1 MSGGR
6 SIAADALTIAKKD
19 LMVELRTKEI
29 LLTMGFF
36 GFLSVLV
43 LAFAFRRGDAP
54 LAPVAAGS
62 LWVAIAFSGT
72 VGLSRAFDREREGD
86 SIRALLLTPIARPA
100 IYLGKAAGI
109 ALFMGITE
117 VVILPAV
124 LLFFSVPID
133 LERISALAGLTA
145 LGTLGYAIVGTLLA
159 ASLMRASSRD
169 VLLSVV
175 LFPVIVPVIIAGA
188 MGTNAL
194 LEPAI
199 AWPDLTLWTRVLIAF
214 DAVFLVASLWI
225 FEALILD

>member
-1 MSGGR
+1 
-6 SIAADALTIAKKD
+6 
-19 LMVELRTKEI
+19 
-29 LLTMGFF
+29 
-36 GFLSVLV
+36 
-43 LAFAFRRGDAP
+43 
-54 LAPVAAGS
+54 
-62 LWVAIAFSGT
+62 

-199 AWPDLTLWTRVLIAF
+199 SWPDLTLWTRVLIAF

>member
-1 MSGGR
+1 
-6 SIAADALTIAKKD
+6 
-19 LMVELRTKEI
+19 
-29 LLTMGFF
+29 
-36 GFLSVLV
+36 
-43 LAFAFRRGDAP
+43 
-54 LAPVAAGS
+54 
-62 LWVAIAFSGT
+62 
-72 VGLSRAFDREREGD
+72 
-86 SIRALLLTPIARPA
+86 
-100 IYLGKAAGI
+100 
-109 ALFMGITE
+109 
-117 VVILPAV
+117 
-124 LLFFSVPID
+124 LFFSVPID